1 MKKCIQLVTIGVM
14 GAALQAGAVAIN
26 VDQIIYENADGGNP
40 AALAG
45 TVNMT
50 VSGSTLTIV
59 LRNTSTATGATP
71 GSFNLLTGLGFNLPT
86 GVTIGSGAANLTAGS
101 VGVNWN
107 SAVLGNNVSGEWGYD
122 NGVTAGPFDGVTTL
136 DVNTAVSAMQ
146 ASTDAKFSNT
156 PLLPPTVLDGPE
168 FGLLSAAVSP
178 SEAGGL
184 NAISDS
190 ITITL
195 NLLGTW
201 SGNGNALLNYINERG
216 VVLSFA
222 SPDSVPGQRVP
233 EGGSTAIMLGLAL
246 LGFGGLRRKLQK

>member
-1 MKKCIQLVTIGVM
+1 MKKSIQLVIAGVM
-14 GAALQAGAVAIN
+14 GLALQSNALVMN
-26 VDQIIYENADGGNP
+26 VDQIIYEDADGGNP

-59 LRNTSTATGATP
+59 LRNISTATGATP

-86 GVTIGSGAANLTAGS
+86 GVTIASGAANLTAGS

-107 SAVLGNNVSGEWGYD
+107 NTTLGNNVSGEWGYD
-122 NGVTAGPFDGVTTL
+122 NGVTAGPFQDVTTL
-136 DVNTAVSAMQ
+136 DVNTAVSATQ
-146 ASTDAKFSNT
+146 ASTDTKFSNT
-156 PLLPPTVLDGPE
+156 PLLSPTVLDGPE

-178 SEAGGL
+178 SQAGGL

-190 ITITL
+190 ITLTV
-195 NLLGTW
+195 NLAGTW
-201 SGNGNALLNYINERG
+201 TGNGNALLNFIQERA

-233 EGGSTAIMLGLAL
+233 EGGSTAIMLGLA
-246 LGFGGLRRKLQK
+246 